1 MYRDIETEASYKHL
15 RLVISSLKGP
25 VCVLGG
31 WAVYFTVNNNY
42 QNQTSRIYLGSRDID
57 IGFNSIKSFKESASI
72 LENKLRFKSV
82 SFRYYKQIHLETGR
96 ELSDE
101 EARLLPQHLVF
112 TLYIDPI
119 MPHINKDIRAKLNF
133 APIDEPLLKHVFK
146 NNKHIREIKAFGKS
160 IILPAPEL
168 LLATKINSSIHR
180 DKEHKQIKDL
190 CDIIALCL
198 FSGKPIDRTIK
209 EAISFVSNE
218 NLKLFRAMHI
228 AETSSLSSMLGLEA
242 ATLNAVF
249 TKIKT

>member
-31 WAVYFTVNNNY
+31 WAVYFTVN
-42 QNQTSRIYLGSRDID
+42 
-57 IGFNSIKSFKESASI
+57 
-72 LENKLRFKSV
+72 NKLRFKSV

-190 CDIIALCL
+190 CDIIAL
-198 FSGKPIDRTIK
+198 
-209 EAISFVSNE
+209 
-218 NLKLFRAMHI
+218 
-228 AETSSLSSMLGLEA
+228 
-242 ATLNAVF
+242 
-249 TKIKT
+249 